1 MLSLVIEVLF
11 LFSIQ
16 QEKLQKIVF
25 SSKAFEADSK
35 KTEHLWNACSEAMY
49 SLSPKIRQ
57 LGLGQ
62 QVWHPLL
69 FPFFLIKILCYW
81 VYCSQ
86 HFCLSRFSTLCCSK
100 TSTTHI
106 LNVNG
111 TSSLSHHG
119 TFISCGLKKIVLI
132 EHQFGKIGSIF
143 TDMMLVMINN
153 FPPTSPWLN
162 LSFVWFKFQGLSTYY
177 SSNCSKEDAK
187 FAQEF
192 MKEKVL

>member
-62 QVWHPLL
+62 QV
-69 FPFFLIKILCYW
+69 
-81 VYCSQ
+81 
-86 HFCLSRFSTLCCSK
+86 
-100 TSTTHI
+100 
-106 LNVNG
+106 
-111 TSSLSHHG
+111 
-119 TFISCGLKKIVLI
+119 
-132 EHQFGKIGSIF
+132 
-143 TDMMLVMINN
+143 
-153 FPPTSPWLN
+153 
-162 LSFVWFKFQGLSTYY
+162 
-177 SSNCSKEDAK
+177 
-187 FAQEF
+187 
-192 MKEKVL
+192 

>member
-49 SLSPKIRQ
+49 SLSPKICQ

-62 QVWHPLL
+62 QVWHLLL

-100 TSTTHI
+100 TSTTRI
-106 LNVNG
+106 MNVNG
-111 TSSLSHHG
+111 TIFSISSWYLHILWVKENCAYW
-119 TFISCGLKKIVLI
+119 T
-132 EHQFGKIGSIF
+132 SIWKNWKYVYWY
-143 TDMMLVMINN
+143 DV
-153 FPPTSPWLN
+153 
-162 LSFVWFKFQGLSTYY
+162 
-177 SSNCSKEDAK
+177 SND
-187 FAQEF
+187 
-192 MKEKVL
+192 